1 VRLPA
6 LCPGNLG
13 RSKTWFEGDALTGR
27 KLAWV
32 LAVLEVAAVV
42 TVLLLKRFDGLDL
55 EVYLGGAKALAEHG
69 SPYDAWVPTTH
80 QILLPFTYTPFA
92 AAVFLPGTLLPF
104 AVTMKLLSIASIVAT
119 GVVAYLYVA
128 TLNGSLTD
136 PANVRGRAVAALV
149 AIGAQLAGAL
159 LEPVRSTL
167 GFGQINALLMVLVVL
182 DVLLPGER
190 KRTKG
195 LLIGVAAA
203 IKLTPA
209 VFVVY
214 FLVRRDFRAAARV
227 VAGFVAAGALLWLIR
242 PSASFTY
249 WTKLVFDAGRIGGVD
264 YVGNQSLHGLT
275 TRAGLPEIV
284 WVLAALAVMA
294 VVAVVIVR
302 AEPVLALTACA
313 LGGLLVSPISWTH
326 HWTWCVPVLVLAGW
340 YAWRFD
346 RAIRWAAAAVVVAGL
361 ALFIAGPMWF
371 SPRPAPSAGWWLATE
386 SYELFGLLLLAL
398 AAFAAPRL
406 STKKGTSTAEAAKV
420 PSKEPQVS

>member
-1 VRLPA
+1 M
-6 LCPGNLG
+6 
-13 RSKTWFEGDALTGR
+13 
-27 KLAWV
+27 
-32 LAVLEVAAVV
+32 LEVAAVV
-42 TVLLLKRFDGLDL
+42 LVLLLKRFDGLDL
-55 EVYLGGAKALAEHG
+55 EVYLGGAKALAEQG
-69 SPYDAWVPTTH
+69 SPYDAWVPTSH

-104 AVTMKLLSIASIVAT
+104 AVTMKLLSIASIVST
-119 GVVAYLYVA
+119 GVVAYLFVA

-136 PANVRGRAVAALV
+136 SSKVNGRAVAALV

-182 DVLLPGER
+182 DVLLPGDR

-214 FLVRRDFRAAARV
+214 FLFRRDFRSAARV
-227 VAGFVAAGALLWLIR
+227 VLGFVAAGALLWLIR

-275 TRAGLPEIV
+275 VRAGWPEFA
-284 WVLAALAVMA
+284 WVLAALVVMA
-294 VVAVVIVR
+294 LVGVIVAR
-302 AEPVLALTACA
+302 AEPVLGLTACA

-326 HWTWCVPVLVLAGW
+326 HWTWCVPILVLAGW
-340 YAWRFD
+340 YAWRFG
-346 RAIRWAAAAVVVAGL
+346 RAIRWVAAAVVVAGL
-361 ALFIAGPMWF
+361 TLFIVGPMWF
-371 SPRPAPSAGWWLATE
+371 APRPAPSVGWWLATE
-386 SYELFGLLLLAL
+386 SYELFGLLLLVL
-398 AAFAAPRL
+398 ATFAAPRL
-406 STKKGTSTAEAAKV
+406 KGTFSASDALKGTFLASDARKV
-420 PSKEPQVS
+420 PFSSRQVS

>member
-1 VRLPA
+1 M
-6 LCPGNLG
+6 
-13 RSKTWFEGDALTGR
+13 LTGR
-27 KLAWV
+27 KLAGALV
-32 LAVLEVAAVV
+32 VLEIAAVV
-42 TVLLLKRFDGLDL
+42 LVLVLKRFDGLDL
-55 EVYLGGAKALAEHG
+55 EVYLGGAKALAEQG

-92 AAVFLPGTLLPF
+92 AAAFWPGTLLPF
-104 AVTMKLLSIASIVAT
+104 AVTMKLVSIASILAT

-136 PANVRGRAVAALV
+136 ATKVRGRVVAALV

-214 FLVRRDFRAAARV
+214 FLFRRDFRSAARV
-227 VAGFVAAGALLWLIR
+227 VGGFVVAGALLWLIR

-264 YVGNQSLHGLT
+264 YVGNQSLKGLV
-275 TRAGLPEIV
+275 TRIGLPETAGNVV
-284 WVLAALAVMA
+284 WLLAAVAVMA
-294 VVAVVIVR
+294 VVAVIIVR
-302 AEPVLALTACA
+302 AAEPVLGLTACA
-313 LGGLLVSPISWTH
+313 VGGLLVSPISWTH

-346 RAIRWAAAAVVVAGL
+346 RAIRWVAAAVVVAGL
-361 ALFIAGPMWF
+361 TLFIVGPMWF
-371 SPRPAPSAGWWLATE
+371 APRPAPSAGWWLATE
-386 SYELFGLLLLAL
+386 SYELYGFALLAL
-398 AAFAAPRL
+398 AAFGARRL
-406 STKKGTSTAEAAKV
+406 ATKKGTPTAEAAEV